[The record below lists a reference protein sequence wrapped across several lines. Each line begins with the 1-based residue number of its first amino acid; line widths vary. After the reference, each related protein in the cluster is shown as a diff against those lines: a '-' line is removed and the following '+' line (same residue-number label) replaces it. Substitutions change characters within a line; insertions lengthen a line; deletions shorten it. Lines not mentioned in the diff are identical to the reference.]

1 MYSYTKICLSKAWA
15 QTTFMPKI
23 LSVIGFICV
32 LAGVAGSSVY
42 AQEQSISFGI
52 ANYLTIKDKD
62 VKNGDIVSSTEK
74 GYALSRI
81 PYDPLVIGVVSTNPA
96 VSLNIEGSDEDSYPV
111 VTSGNVEI
119 NVTSL
124 NGDIKAGDLIT
135 SSTIPGAGMKANQ
148 AGYILGRALDDYS
161 SSNKSEV
168 GRIHIALNL
177 HYSYSSS
184 KTPPSIKD
192 ILSLSI
198 LATYESPSAVFKYAV
213 AGIVIVLSF
222 ILGVVSFGRVANTGV
237 EALGRNPLAG
247 RMIQI
252 GIVLNVL
259 ITLSIIAAGFGMAYL
274 IIRF

>member
-1 MYSYTKICLSKAWA
+1 
-15 QTTFMPKI
+15 MPKF
-23 LSVIGFICV
+23 LSALGLICV
-32 LAGVAGSSVY
+32 FSGVGVSSVF
-42 AQEQSISFGI
+42 AQEQNISLGI
-52 ANYLTIKDKD
+52 ANYVTIKDKD
-62 VKNGDIVSSTEK
+62 VRNGDIVSSTEE

-96 VSLNIEGSDEDSYPV
+96 VSLNIEGSEDDSYPV

-148 AGYILGRALDDYS
+148 TGYILGRALDDYS

-168 GRIHIALNL
+168 GRINIALNL

-184 KTPPSIKD
+184 KTPPGIKD
-192 ILSLSI
+192 ILSLSV
-198 LATYESPSAVFKYAV
+198 LATYESPSAVFKYVV
-213 AGIVIVLSF
+213 AGVVIMLSF

-247 RMIQI
+247 KMIQI

-274 IIRF
+274 IIRL